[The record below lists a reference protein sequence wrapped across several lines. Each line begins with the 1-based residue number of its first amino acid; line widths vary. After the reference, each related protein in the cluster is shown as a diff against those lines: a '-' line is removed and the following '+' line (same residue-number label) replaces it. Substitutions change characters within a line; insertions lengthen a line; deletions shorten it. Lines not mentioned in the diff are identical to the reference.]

1 MASTKLKMGLVAAVI
16 TASVLT
22 PWLLQRQ
29 AQARLNA
36 QNEIERR
43 QYNQLAELAADNQR
57 LAGLIASADRSRASS
72 NSQFRELLKL
82 RGENHCPTSLDQLT
96 PYLAQNNA
104 TLSGS
109 NQYEIIYQGSLDQLK
124 NLPWGS
130 IAVVRDA
137 QPWAGPNG
145 TMLRTYGFPSGS
157 SQMVIDN
164 LQPWLSQHV
173 ITPPMDAPGH

>member
-57 LAGLIASADRSRASS
+57 LAGLIASAEHSRASS
-72 NSQFRELLKL
+72 NSQFR
-82 RGENHCPTSLDQLT
+82 
-96 PYLAQNNA
+96 
-104 TLSGS
+104 
-109 NQYEIIYQGSLDQLK
+109 
-124 NLPWGS
+124 
-130 IAVVRDA
+130 
-137 QPWAGPNG
+137 
-145 TMLRTYGFPSGS
+145 
-157 SQMVIDN
+157 
-164 LQPWLSQHV
+164 
-173 ITPPMDAPGH
+173 